1 MSHLFASNAAFEK
14 NNIPVFYATDEN
26 YAPYLYVSIKSLI
39 SHISSEYNYD
49 ICILIENLS
58 DRYKKLITSLAAPDN
73 VSVRFF
79 NIGSLLDAEREM
91 ITYTC
96 CHFTVAMYY
105 RLFIADIFTCYDK
118 VVYLDCD
125 TIILADI
132 AELYQTDISAALLGG
147 AYDFGAIQLDNGF
160 IPREYI
166 SETLKV
172 DYKKYINSGVLV
184 MNTRQFRNLEI
195 KIRCLQKLAEI
206 KTPYA
211 PDQDILNAVCRD
223 RILFLPVKWNYEWSL
238 PNSYKSY
245 LNLIPVEY
253 RKEFQQAAESPK
265 IIHYT
270 GDKPWKCPHLR
281 YAEYFWQYARN
292 TPVYEMIIFHNFP
305 RPQQV
310 QVLPDYALIR
320 EIISYGRNRLTYW
333 RYKLMS
339 KITWGRRR
347 KKYKN
352 KRKYLKSKL
361 KLIKQYLK

>member
-132 AELYQTDISAALLGG
+132 AELCQTDISAALLGG

-211 PDQDILNAVCRD
+211 PD
-223 RILFLPVKWNYEWSL
+223 
-238 PNSYKSY
+238 
-245 LNLIPVEY
+245 
-253 RKEFQQAAESPK
+253 
-265 IIHYT
+265 
-270 GDKPWKCPHLR
+270 
-281 YAEYFWQYARN
+281 
-292 TPVYEMIIFHNFP
+292 
-305 RPQQV
+305 
-310 QVLPDYALIR
+310 
-320 EIISYGRNRLTYW
+320 
-333 RYKLMS
+333 
-339 KITWGRRR
+339 
-347 KKYKN
+347 
-352 KRKYLKSKL
+352 
-361 KLIKQYLK
+361 